1 MNNYLLIST
10 SKSII
15 NNKIEELIKK
25 DFQDALIT
33 TYDLEEDSINT
44 LIEDADTISFLTPKK
59 VIIGNNFNLDDSIES
74 LINYLNNPNL
84 DVLLI
89 LTASKLDERKK
100 IGKELVKK
108 LTYLKL
114 DLDSKTI
121 IKDIFKDF
129 QVEPRVINTLEEY
142 FKDDKERLISECHKL
157 KLYFYES
164 KKVTYKEALDIIVKP
179 LNQADNLSFSL
190 IRNIAIKDK
199 KKAILTYKEL
209 RDYNIEPYAIMGLL
223 ESQYRL
229 LYQVKLLNNKN
240 ISYNDIGKILDVHPF
255 RVKKTLELT
264 KYYTIKEISKIIKN
278 LALNDYKVK
287 SGQLENDMLI
297 DILILNIK

>member
-1 MNNYLLIST
+1 MNNYLLISP
-10 SKSII
+10 SKSIL

-59 VIIGNNFNLDDSIES
+59 VIIGNNFNLDDSIET
-74 LINYLNNPNL
+74 LIKYLNNPNL

-157 KLYFYES
+157 KLYFYEN
-164 KKVTYKEALDIIVKP
+164 KKIPYKEALDIMVKP
-179 LNQADNLSFSL
+179 LNQADNLSFAL

-199 KKAILTYKEL
+199 KNAILIYKEL

-240 ISYNDIGKILDVHPF
+240 ISYNDISKILDVHPF

-264 KYYTIKEISKIIKN
+264 KYYTIKDISKIIKN

-287 SGQLENDMLI
+287 SGLLENDILI
-297 DILILNIK
+297 DLLILNIK

>member
-164 KKVTYKEALDIIVKP
+164 KKVPYKEALDIIVKP

-199 KKAILTYKEL
+199 KNAILIYKEL